1 MAVDR
6 KKLEAIIGG
15 RARAMCSPEYD
26 RKLNEFAGRTNTA
39 GGAAYDPNPSYYD
52 YDADKF
58 DAMYSATFERG
69 LNETMG
75 DLSYT
80 NESVANSNL
89 PEHIKQ
95 SLMTERIDVTGSG
108 GLSVL
113 DNMNIPQATPRK
125 QVTERRAPAASVA
138 LPQTSQSIDYSII
151 KAIFNECLNE
161 HFSKQM
167 LSESTSLQTIALK
180 EGTISL
186 VDNKGNVYKAKLEKI
201 GNKNDK
207 K

>member
-15 RARAMCSPEYD
+15 RARTMCSPEYD
-26 RKLNEFAGRTNTA
+26 RKLNEYAGRTNNM
-39 GGAAYDPNPSYYD
+39 GGVAYNPDPSYYD
-52 YDADKF
+52 ADADKF
-58 DAMYSATFERG
+58 DAMYSATFEK
-69 LNETMG
+69 
-75 DLSYT
+75 DLSESNSMNYT
-80 NESVANSNL
+80 NESVINSNL

-95 SLMTERIDVTGSG
+95 SLLAERIDVTGTG

-113 DNMNIPQATPRK
+113 DNMNIPQAAPRK
-125 QVTERRAPAASVA
+125 QLTERRTPTAPMTNIAS
-138 LPQTSQSIDYSII
+138 TNIDYSII
-151 KAIFNECLNE
+151 KAIVNECLNE

-167 LSESTSLQTIALK
+167 LNESTSLQTIVLK

-186 VDNKGNVYKAKLEKI
+186 VDNKGNMYKAKLEKI